1 METSIESS
9 ARLFSA
15 PSVGSL
21 VKKMLLINPE
31 LDAARL
37 IQMIRQSVRVQGHSF
52 GTEPQAESVDE
63 KLALELARKSLEG
76 RN

>member
-1 METSIESS
+1 METSLESS

-31 LDAARL
+31 LSAAHL
-37 IQMIRQSVRVQGHSF
+37 IQMIRQSVRVQGQSMS
-52 GTEPQAESVDE
+52 TEPQAETVDE
-63 KLALELARKSLEG
+63 RFALELARKSLQE